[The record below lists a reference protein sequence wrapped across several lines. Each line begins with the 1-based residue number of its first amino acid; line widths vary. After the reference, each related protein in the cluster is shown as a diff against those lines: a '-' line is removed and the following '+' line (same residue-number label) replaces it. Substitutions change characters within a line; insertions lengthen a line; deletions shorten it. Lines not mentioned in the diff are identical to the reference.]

1 PRSNFAPA
9 CATRAAIELICASDS
24 TAQGPAAIATDVPPT
39 VTPLPR
45 STIEPSGWKWREASL
60 NGCATRTMS
69 STPGAASSASSSLRC
84 SLLLPTMPITV
95 RSVPRLKCAWQPHS
109 LIRVTT
115 WFTCSSVAS
124 APMMTIIVRA
134 PYVSRYS
141 LVCFRAENFSRHV
154 RTQNPQIHA
163 QLLQFG
169 NRCFYFRIE
178 RRGLQIQI
186 ETVFPRSPR
195 NRPALDFHQIDSSA
209 RKRSERMEK
218 RSRLVGRLKYER
230 KFVRGVGG
238 F

>member
-1 PRSNFAPA
+1 MLRAPTCITSTYGIMISTCDGSITSLTTSRPLSSAARRSNSGPFSPSPWNEYGDERGLNAPPRSNFAPA
-9 CATRAAIELICASDS
+9 CATRAAIELICAADS
-24 TAQGPAAIATDVPPT
+24 TAHGPAATATDVPPT
-39 VTPLPR
+39 ITPLPR

-95 RSVPRLKCAWQPHS
+95 R
-109 LIRVTT
+109 
-115 WFTCSSVAS
+115 
-124 APMMTIIVRA
+124 APC
-134 PYVSRYS
+134 VSRYS
-141 LVCFRAENFSRHV
+141 LVCFRAENFGRYV

-186 ETVFPRSPR
+186 ETVFPRAPGDW
-195 NRPALDFHQIDSSA
+195 PALDFH
-209 RKRSERMEK
+209 
-218 RSRLVGRLKYER
+218 
-230 KFVRGVGG
+230 
-238 F
+238 